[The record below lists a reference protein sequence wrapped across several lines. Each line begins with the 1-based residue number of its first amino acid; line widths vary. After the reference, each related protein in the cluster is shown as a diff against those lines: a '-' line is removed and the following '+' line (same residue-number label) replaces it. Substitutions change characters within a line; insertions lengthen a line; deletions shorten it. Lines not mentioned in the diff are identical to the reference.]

1 MKIRCNRET
10 FVEAISVVSRAV
22 STRATLPSLE
32 GILLKAQ
39 DNAIELFGYDLDT
52 GIVTNVEAH
61 VDREGEIVLPARV
74 LLEIVR
80 KLPEEQM
87 EFSVGDKFLTEIKS
101 GFAQFTIL
109 GIDPADFPEFPSMG
123 DTAAV
128 SIAQNTLRSM
138 IDQTLFAVAQ
148 SAQADAKPVHTG
160 TLFVLSEENNS
171 VTLVSVDGYR
181 LALRRETC
189 KIEESMRFIVPGR
202 ALSEM
207 LRILPENDEK
217 TKILVSKRH
226 ILFHVGPYEIFSR
239 LLEGEFLDYM
249 AAIPKKSDIRVRVS
263 TREFIASI
271 ERAGL
276 LISDRIKSPIRLQF
290 SQDAIVLSCSTA
302 LGRVTDKIPAK
313 TNGGPLEMGFNNR
326 YLLDAL
332 RAAGCDEV
340 TLEISGPL
348 SPMKVVPLS
357 GDGFLFLVLPVR
369 LKNEQ

>member
-39 DNAIELFGYDLDT
+39 DNAVELFGYDLDT

-87 EFSVGDKFLTEIKS
+87 EISVGDKFLTEIKS

-148 SAQADAKPVHTG
+148 SAQATQSPCTPARWLCCRK
-160 TLFVLSEENNS
+160 
-171 VTLVSVDGYR
+171 
-181 LALRRETC
+181 
-189 KIEESMRFIVPGR
+189 
-202 ALSEM
+202 
-207 LRILPENDEK
+207 K
-217 TKILVSKRH
+217 T
-226 ILFHVGPYEIFSR
+226 
-239 LLEGEFLDYM
+239 
-249 AAIPKKSDIRVRVS
+249 VR
-263 TREFIASI
+263 
-271 ERAGL
+271 
-276 LISDRIKSPIRLQF
+276 
-290 SQDAIVLSCSTA
+290 
-302 LGRVTDKIPAK
+302 
-313 TNGGPLEMGFNNR
+313 
-326 YLLDAL
+326 
-332 RAAGCDEV
+332 
-340 TLEISGPL
+340 
-348 SPMKVVPLS
+348 
-357 GDGFLFLVLPVR
+357 
-369 LKNEQ
+369 